1 MINFQLQPFPTTD
14 SLPEIEMIGSIDRSN
29 EILSIE
35 YQLSGDLAAV
45 EITDLAA
52 TPTRKFALWEHTCF
66 EFFLGVP
73 GAREY
78 WEFNLAPS
86 GDWNVFHL
94 DDYRQGLRDE
104 LAFTC
109 LPVKIDLRPHLLSLR
124 LEFDLGKIIPIT
136 QQIEVSITAV
146 IEPIQ
151 CEISYWAV
159 NHSGSAADFHRRD
172 SFIIKI

>member
-14 SLPEIEMIGSIDRSN
+14 SLPEIEIIGSLDRSN

-35 YQLSGDLAAV
+35 YQLIGDLAAI
-45 EITDLAA
+45 EITNLST

-104 LAFTC
+104 LAFTS
-109 LPVKIDLRPHLLSLR
+109 LPVKIDLRANLLSLR
-124 LEFDLGKIIPIT
+124 LEFDLSKIISIA
-136 QQIEVSITAV
+136 QKIEVSIAAV
-146 IEPIQ
+146 IEPMHY
-151 CEISYWAV
+151 EISYWAV

-172 SFIIKI
+172 SFILKI